1 MLTAY
6 QKQLTNKVMDKNEKP
21 KAAKRPY
28 VEKSEYP
35 QTAQKEVYTP
45 LQLANYLQLSERY
58 VRDVLNSGKLK
69 GYQKSRRWYI
79 LHTDVL
85 VWIKDGNE

>member
-1 MLTAY
+1 
-6 QKQLTNKVMDKNEKP
+6 MDKKEKP
-21 KAAKRPY
+21 KAAKRTY

-35 QTAQKEVYTP
+35 QTAQKDVYTP

-58 VRDVLNSGKLK
+58 IRDVLNNGKLK
-69 GYQKSRRWYI
+69 GYQKSRRWYV